1 MFTAIEFIKHNIKYG
16 YKDYGNLV
24 SSKFKANSSR
34 LKMFNQDMKFIQ
46 RYLNKDILKIK
57 KNLVN
62 KSNLSDEIYKI
73 FEKKKFL
80 PLLKNP
86 ITIKK
91 KNLKTIIKNILT

>member
-1 MFTAIEFIKHNIKYG
+1 
-16 YKDYGNLV
+16 
-24 SSKFKANSSR
+24 
-34 LKMFNQDMKFIQ
+34 MFNQDMKFIQ